1 MSTEWPTKKFLGK
14 CETFPSFH
22 LLTYQRMSF
31 IRVSAA
37 MQFEKQRDKEATMK
51 RKLFSR
57 ILVMAIMSF
66 ALCCVGCGD
75 EDWEDHN
82 ISGTEEGSL
91 EAGDDTSTV
100 IRSSGD
106 SEDVEQ
112 AGNSLFTDD
121 FCEDVVLIYNNRGD
135 VATGDQVEPVIE
147 FLKGLSLTE
156 TDDHLSTTTEDGELL
171 FGGYVITFRKS
182 NGYDIT
188 FLVDGYGKLTC
199 VSYTSYADT
208 FSYIADVSIS
218 DDENFFDMLGEA
230 FDQGMEMDETE
241 S

>member
-1 MSTEWPTKKFLGK
+1 
-14 CETFPSFH
+14 
-22 LLTYQRMSF
+22 
-31 IRVSAA
+31 
-37 MQFEKQRDKEATMK
+37 MK
-51 RKLFSR
+51 RKLFFR
-57 ILVMAIMSF
+57 MLVMAIMLL

-82 ISGTEEGSL
+82 SSGTEEGNP
-91 EAGDDTSTV
+91 EADGDTSTV
-100 IRSSGD
+100 LRSSGD

-112 AGNSLFTDD
+112 TGNSLFTDD
-121 FCEDVVLIYNNRGD
+121 FFEDVVLIYTTRGD
-135 VATGDQVEPVIE
+135 VVTGDQVKPVIE

-171 FGGYVITFRKS
+171 YGGTAITFRKS

-199 VSYTSYADT
+199 VSYTSYAET
-208 FSYIADVSIS
+208 FSYIADVSVS
-218 DDENFFDMLGEA
+218 DDESFLGMLGEA